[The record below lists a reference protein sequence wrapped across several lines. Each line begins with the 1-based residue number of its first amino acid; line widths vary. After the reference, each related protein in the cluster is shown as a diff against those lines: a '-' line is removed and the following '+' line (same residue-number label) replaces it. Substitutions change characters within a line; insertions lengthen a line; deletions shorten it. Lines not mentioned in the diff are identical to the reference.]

1 MYRIGIN
8 ALGFKNESGGPQSS
22 IYNTVKYLLK
32 NDNENKYFLFVAKNN
47 EYVFEDLKHFPNLKV
62 IVYPIDSNNSTIRV
76 ITEHTFLVLGILK
89 HRIQLMHHNFNY
101 MPRFCPT
108 KSITTLHDLSGFF
121 FYENLPH
128 TKVMTRYYNYL
139 KNNMAYTFKHAKK
152 VIVISEFT
160 RSEVHK
166 YYDGIS
172 DDLMI
177 TIPQSL
183 DSRKNT
189 AAIREQIFEDFNI
202 NKPYI
207 LSVSVVRPHKNFPF
221 LIKIFNKIKERYKI
235 PHQLVISGKMGVEMQ
250 GLEKNDFL
258 EEIESSPYKK
268 DIKYVGFTSS
278 EDLASLY
285 TNADLYVTTTL
296 YEGFGSPLI
305 EAMRYKLP
313 IACSNAASLPEVGG
327 NGCIY
332 FDPYN
337 EDDACEKVYKLI
349 SDKNLRKNILIK
361 QKERL
366 EYYSWD
372 RIAKQIIKL
381 YSEVINE

>member
-8 ALGFKNESGGPQSS
+8 ALGFKNEAGGPQSS
-22 IYNTVKYLLK
+22 IYNTVKYLLM

-47 EYVFEDLKHFPNLKV
+47 EYIFEDLKQYSNLKV
-62 IVYPIDSNNSTIRV
+62 IVYPINSNNSTIRV
-76 ITEHTFLVLGILK
+76 IAEHTFLVFGIIR

-128 TKVMTRYYNYL
+128 TKVMTKYYNYL

-152 VIVISEFT
+152 IIVISEFT
-160 RSEVHK
+160 RSQVHK

-189 AAIREQIFEDFNI
+189 AIPNENVLEKFNI
-202 NKPYI
+202 RKPYM
-207 LSVSVVRPHKNFPF
+207 LSVSVVRPHKNYPF
-221 LIKIFNKIKERYKI
+221 LIKIFNSLKEKYNI

-258 EEIESSPYKK
+258 YELENSPYKN
-268 DIKYVGFTSS
+268 DIKYLGFTSS
-278 EDLASLY
+278 EDLAGLY
-285 TNADLYVTTTL
+285 TNADIYVTTTL
-296 YEGFGSPLI
+296 YEGFGATLM
-305 EAMRYKLP
+305 EAMQYNLP
-313 IACSNAASLPEVGG
+313 IACSNVASLPEVGG
-327 NGCIY
+327 KGCIY

-337 EDDACEKVYKLI
+337 VDDACEKIYSLI
-349 SDKNLRKNILIK
+349 ANKDFQEEIK
-361 QKERL
+361 SHQKERL

-372 RIAKQIIKL
+372 NIAKAIINVYKEL
-381 YSEVINE
+381 LC